1 MTAPAGSMG
10 GSAAQSASVTLQL
23 DGHPHAFASVNE
35 AIAWQARERPQKTA
49 FVFLKD
55 GETEA
60 GRLDFGA
67 LHARAAT
74 IAEALSAQGA
84 RGERALLVFQN
95 GLEFMAAFLGCLYA
109 GTIPVPVYPPLSRR
123 SHWQRLNDI
132 AGDCQASWILA
143 TQDYLSDLDDH
154 LEDLAALGVCERM
167 PISLCAP
174 IEYLVAPTGPVYM
187 PGPTDIAF
195 LQYTS
200 GSTSAPKGVMVS
212 HGNLLHNIGM
222 MQQAFSHDQ
231 DSVLV
236 SWLPLFHDM
245 GLIGNVLQAACLGA
259 TCYVMTPAAFLQSPM
274 RWLRALS
281 RYRGTSSFAP
291 DFAYELCVQ
300 RANETELAGLDLS
313 HWSMALNGAE
323 PVRARTLQR
332 FAETFAPC
340 GFDARAL
347 YPGYGLA
354 EGTLFAAGGGHL
366 AGARTI
372 TLDAAL
378 FDAEGKVQCTEA
390 ATGRRMVASGRA
402 WAGSRIAIV
411 DAQTHRRCEDGE
423 VGEIWLSGPSV
434 CMGYWGRSDSRVA
447 TFCAR
452 IAGESD
458 RDYLRTGDLG
468 FMLDQDLFVA
478 GRMKEVVI
486 LRGSNHYPQDLEAAV
501 QSAVPALKPS
511 GGAAFAMEIDGEER
525 LVMVQEVE
533 RTRMR
538 GLDAEAVFAG
548 MRQALLQEFGVAAHG
563 LVLIRPAS
571 LPKTSSGKIQRGRAR
586 DLFASGELDVL
597 ARWTAGPSSE
607 AVAVPAT
614 EGWLRHLIDSVARH
628 ARIDVAGIAPECSIA
643 DLGMDSLSLAGVQ
656 HDLAALGA
664 SDVPMRV
671 FFGDGRLSSIAAH
684 LQQNAPPPAP
694 ARGIVTATDTVAAEG
709 GMALSDNQ
717 RQLLLLDAVAA
728 PGSAYHVP
736 VCIRADF
743 EPGLVRIALSAL
755 IQRHE
760 VLRTRY
766 RTELD
771 GFSQHVEPAGD
782 VDFQVEVAVGD
793 DDAVVARLCSAC
805 RTPMDLSA
813 GRVLRV
819 LMLTPQRERQMA
831 DLLFVFHHIAV
842 DLTSA
847 RLLIAEF
854 GQTYA
859 ALAAGRLPA
868 ALPAAVPYR
877 RFIEARQHR
886 AFSPKGAADARYW
899 AQVLAD
905 DTPLLQLPFD
915 RARPALQTFRGSS
928 LDVPLPG
935 LRDGV
940 RAAAARLGVTAHAL
954 LLSVYQL
961 WLSRLSGQSD
971 FLVAVPMSG
980 RDDPGLAGCV
990 GYCVAPA
997 ILKVQVVPGQTLV
1010 QLAHAQQLALAQ
1022 AWDHQAGAMAAL
1034 LARAER
1040 AGDRSAPPVFQS
1052 LFAYYTAERDALSP
1066 FGGGDNDTIR
1076 VGGLECQVRHLQA
1089 TGAQLDL
1096 SLLVADNG
1104 ESLCARVEFN
1114 SDLFDAATVARFGD
1128 SFATL
1133 LAAGCADPER
1143 AVQHLPMLSAQEAER
1158 VAGAWTTSAV
1168 DYAESRFLHE
1178 LIDAQALDAPE
1189 AVALQIGDATMSREA
1204 LRLASDRVAVQ
1215 LQAHGVGPE
1224 DRVGIFLERSLEM
1237 VIALLG
1243 TLKAGAAYVPVDPEL
1258 PAARRQAIV
1267 DAAGV
1272 AVLLVQN
1279 GLQESAAVH
1288 GIATL
1293 CVALAPDAAT
1303 MSAPAPVA
1311 LADDNSA
1318 YLIYTSGS
1326 TGRPKG
1332 VVNTHGAIRNR
1343 ILWMQ
1348 QAYGLQCSDRVLQ
1361 KTPFT
1366 FDVSVWEFFWPLIQ
1380 GATLVV
1386 AAPGIHRDAEALG
1399 ALMREQGVTH
1409 LHFVPSML
1417 QAFLEV
1423 GAQDVPSLRQVYCSG
1438 EELPAPLVRR
1448 FAQAYPGVALHNL
1461 YGPTEAAVDVSYW
1474 PCGAEP
1480 DASRIPIG
1488 HPIAN
1493 VQLYVLDRWM
1503 QPVPVGVAGELYIG
1517 GTGLARGYL
1526 GSPGLTAASFVPAP
1540 YGEPGAR
1547 LYRSG
1552 DLARQR
1558 SDGAVEYLGR
1568 IDNQVKLRGFRIELG
1583 EVEAHLLAQP
1593 GVREA
1598 AAIVRADGTEPVLV
1612 AFVCGSMLQASA
1624 LRMAL
1629 TGLLPNY
1636 MVPTHI
1642 CVLSAM
1648 PLSANGKIDRRAL
1661 PAIELEREAQVAAST
1676 PHERALAAAWCS
1688 VLGLDSVGINER
1700 FFDLG
1705 GHSLLAAKLVAQLRS
1720 HHGLVLAVRDVF
1732 EAPTIAAQALRV
1744 QGTGEGGEEGA
1755 RLVPVARGADAP
1767 LSAAQQRLWF
1777 LAQLDGPAATYN
1789 MPAAI
1794 VLHGALDV
1802 PALVQALQAV
1812 VARHEVLRSTY
1823 HERDGEPRQRVQPV
1837 EAFQVALEDCSQHPP
1852 AERDARV
1859 QQYVQAHAGTP
1870 FDLAVDLPIRAGV
1883 LRLGEQEHVLALC
1896 LHHIAGDGWSVG
1908 VLRRE
1913 LSQAYQAA
1921 RGQGPAL
1928 EPLALQY
1935 IDYAHWQRSWLSEAR
1950 QQAQLGYWQQ
1960 QLAALPPLLELPTD
1974 RARPAVQSHRGGSLD
1989 VQLPA
1994 HLVGP
1999 LKQLAQ
2005 SRQAS
2010 LFMVLLAGF
2019 QAILARYSGQ
2029 DDIAV
2034 GSPVANRPRAELE
2047 GLIGFFVN
2055 TLVLRAQVDPHTS
2068 FQSLLEQVR
2077 ETTLAAYDHADVPF
2091 EQLVEVLQPARSLSH
2106 GPLFQV
2112 MFDLQHADTSDAM
2125 LSELRAEPLGD
2136 GLANAKFDLQ
2146 LTLGEGDGQVSG
2158 TLQYAADLFDASSIA
2173 RLWQHYVSLLEQ
2185 AVASPQRRLDAV
2197 ELLDESERQQLQAW
2211 NATAQPLPA
2220 QSLPCLFSAQA
2231 RRTPAA
2237 EAVASADGSLDY
2249 ATLDAQSQ
2257 ALAQHLHAHGVR
2269 AEDRIGICLP
2279 RELQLPV
2286 ALLGILKAGA
2296 AYVPLDPQ
2304 YPDVRLAQLIEDAGL
2319 HRVVASPAQRERLQA
2334 LGLEVITLDQVG
2346 VLAAPVSVALPAPDP
2361 RQVAYV
2367 LFTSGSTGRPKG
2379 IQTPHQAIV
2388 RLLFGVDY
2396 VDLSRPRRILHAAPL
2411 SFDASTFE
2419 LWAALLQGGT
2429 CVMYPDAVPTAPELA
2444 AIIAGQRVDT
2454 AWLTA
2459 SLFHALVDEDPQCV
2473 AGLQQLLVGGDVV
2486 SVAHVARVQQAA
2498 PALRLINGYGPTEST
2513 TFAACHPIAHGVST
2527 QRAIPIGR
2535 PIGNTALH
2543 VLDAHMQPL
2552 PVGVAGELYIG
2563 GQGLARS
2570 YLRAGLSAERFV
2582 PDPFSRAGGERLYR
2596 TGDRVRRLA
2605 DGSLDYLGRL
2615 DRQVKLRGFRIELGE
2630 VEAALARLPGVQE
2643 AVVSVTG
2650 EGEVRSLVAHVTGPA
2665 LQPAQVRAALAEQL
2679 PAYMVPAQVMVLEAM
2694 PLTANGKIDR
2704 RALPAI
2710 ELEREA
2716 QVAAS
2721 TPHERALAAAWCSVL
2736 GLDSVGIN
2744 ERFFDL
2750 GGHSL
2755 LAAKLVAQLRS
2766 HHGLVLAVRDVF
2778 EAPTIAAQALRVQGT
2793 GEGGEE
2799 GARLVPVARGADAPL
2814 SAAQQRLWF
2823 LAQLD
2828 GPAATYNMPAAIV
2841 LHGALDVPA
2850 LVQALQ
2856 AVVARHEVL
2865 RSTYHERDGEP
2876 RQRVQPVEAF
2886 QVALEDCSQHPPAER
2901 DARVQQYVQAHAGT
2915 PFDLAV
2921 DLPIRAGVLR
2931 LGEQEHVLALCLH
2944 HIAGDGWSVGVLRRE
2959 LSQAYQAARGQ
2970 GPALEPLALQYI
2982 DYAHWQRSWLSE
2994 ARQQA
2999 QLGYWQQQLAALPP
3013 LLELPTDRARPAV
3026 QSHRGGSLDVQLPAH
3041 LVGPLK
3047 QLAQSR
3053 QASLFMVLLAGFQAI
3068 LARYSGQDDIAVGSP
3083 VANRPRAELEGL
3095 IGFFVNTLVL
3105 RAQVDPH
3112 TSFQSLLEQVRETTL
3127 AAYDHADVPF
3137 EQLVEVLQ
3145 PARSLSHGPLFQV
3158 MFDLQH
3164 ADTSDAMLSE
3174 LRAEPL
3180 GDGLANA
3187 KFDLQLTLGEGDG
3200 QVSGTLQ
3207 YAADLFD
3214 ASSIARLWQHYVS
3227 LLEQAVASPQRRLD
3241 AMELLDESER
3251 QQLLVHW
3258 NQTGAQYP
3266 QATIHGLFQA
3276 QAARTPDAV
3285 AVYDGTEPLTYRAL
3299 DEASTGLAQHL
3310 RALGVGT
3317 EDRVGI
3323 CLPRDAQLLVALL
3336 AVLKAG
3342 AAYVPL
3348 DPQYPDVRIGHI
3360 LDSAQPSVLLT
3371 VSTECARLAP
3381 LAGSQTQLLALDAVR
3396 PHHNSATAL
3405 PTTLPEQLAYVIY
3418 TSGST
3423 GLPKGVAITHANA
3436 VAMLDWARSTYPD
3449 PVLRHTLAATSICF
3463 DLSVYELFL
3472 PLLTGNSV
3480 VLVRDALALTEQAPP
3495 VAVSLINTVPSAM
3508 EALLA
3513 AHAVPASVRVVNLA
3527 GEALGRGLVERLY
3540 ALGHVEAVYNL
3551 YGPSEDTTYS
3561 TGTLVDRG
3569 GADRPSIGRP
3579 LSNTRAYVLDE
3590 ALRPVPVGVRGEL
3603 YLTGAGLSRGYQGRA
3618 ALTAERY
3625 LPNPFAGTP
3634 GERLYRTGDIV
3645 RYLADGRLD
3654 YLGRADHQVKL
3665 RGFRIE
3671 LGEVEAALARQPG
3684 VREVVAVVQ
3693 GQGSSQ
3699 HLLAYASGDML
3710 QGADLRRQLARE
3722 LPAYMVPTQVIV
3734 LEALPLTAN
3743 GKIDRRALPV
3753 GNTNAVSTYL
3763 APRNER
3769 EKQIAA
3775 IWSDVL
3781 AIDAPSVDVSFF
3793 DLGGHS
3799 LLANR
3804 LVAALKRELA
3814 QDLRVR
3820 HIFDAPTIESL
3831 ALLIGGQ
3838 KHTPAGMEPMQQH
3851 GSGTPL
3857 FLIHP
3862 VGGDVLCYLP
3872 LVRAAGLQCAVHAI
3886 QRDEL
3891 ASGTP
3896 ARYEDLRALA
3906 GRYLARIRNIQPLGP
3921 YRIAGWSM
3929 GGVIAAH
3936 IADLLQACGQQV
3948 EYLGIIDSFLRTPA
3962 EIADAALADDG
3973 TPEEAFQHMV
3983 QKLSADAELRAHFD
3997 QSMHL
4002 DRLHSVLDPEELQRL
4017 RAITAAGVV
4026 AARRSPSVGLPV
4038 NAHYYC
4044 AAIPAGPHLDGKL
4057 DRHAQAGG
4065 NPARVR
4071 MLEGDHHSIMEPPQ
4085 IHALAAAIAADIAN
4099 GSPTQTATDADRA
4112 VMETL

>member
-1 MTAPAGSMG
+1 MG

-300 RANETELAGLDLS
+300 RANDTELAGLDLS

-390 ATGRRMVASGRA
+390 ATGRCMVASGRA

-597 ARWTAGPSSE
+597 ARWTAAPSSE

-1010 QLAHAQQLALAQ
+1010 QLAHAQQLALAE

-1303 MSAPAPVA
+1303 MSAPAPVT

-1676 PHERALAAAWCS
+1676 PRERALAAAWCS

-2197 ELLDESERQQLQAW
+2197 ELLDESERQQL
-2211 NATAQPLPA
+2211 
-2220 QSLPCLFSAQA
+2220 
-2231 RRTPAA
+2231 
-2237 EAVASADGSLDY
+2237 
-2249 ATLDAQSQ
+2249 
-2257 ALAQHLHAHGVR
+2257 
-2269 AEDRIGICLP
+2269 
-2279 RELQLPV
+2279 
-2286 ALLGILKAGA
+2286 
-2296 AYVPLDPQ
+2296 
-2304 YPDVRLAQLIEDAGL
+2304 
-2319 HRVVASPAQRERLQA
+2319 
-2334 LGLEVITLDQVG
+2334 
-2346 VLAAPVSVALPAPDP
+2346 
-2361 RQVAYV
+2361 
-2367 LFTSGSTGRPKG
+2367 
-2379 IQTPHQAIV
+2379 
-2388 RLLFGVDY
+2388 
-2396 VDLSRPRRILHAAPL
+2396 
-2411 SFDASTFE
+2411 
-2419 LWAALLQGGT
+2419 
-2429 CVMYPDAVPTAPELA
+2429 
-2444 AIIAGQRVDT
+2444 
-2454 AWLTA
+2454 
-2459 SLFHALVDEDPQCV
+2459 
-2473 AGLQQLLVGGDVV
+2473 
-2486 SVAHVARVQQAA
+2486 
-2498 PALRLINGYGPTEST
+2498 
-2513 TFAACHPIAHGVST
+2513 
-2527 QRAIPIGR
+2527 
-2535 PIGNTALH
+2535 
-2543 VLDAHMQPL
+2543 
-2552 PVGVAGELYIG
+2552 
-2563 GQGLARS
+2563 
-2570 YLRAGLSAERFV
+2570 
-2582 PDPFSRAGGERLYR
+2582 
-2596 TGDRVRRLA
+2596 
-2605 DGSLDYLGRL
+2605 
-2615 DRQVKLRGFRIELGE
+2615 
-2630 VEAALARLPGVQE
+2630 
-2643 AVVSVTG
+2643 
-2650 EGEVRSLVAHVTGPA
+2650 
-2665 LQPAQVRAALAEQL
+2665 
-2679 PAYMVPAQVMVLEAM
+2679 
-2694 PLTANGKIDR
+2694 
-2704 RALPAI
+2704 
-2710 ELEREA
+2710 
-2716 QVAAS
+2716 
-2721 TPHERALAAAWCSVL
+2721 
-2736 GLDSVGIN
+2736 
-2744 ERFFDL
+2744 
-2750 GGHSL
+2750 
-2755 LAAKLVAQLRS
+2755 
-2766 HHGLVLAVRDVF
+2766 
-2778 EAPTIAAQALRVQGT
+2778 
-2793 GEGGEE
+2793 
-2799 GARLVPVARGADAPL
+2799 
-2814 SAAQQRLWF
+2814 
-2823 LAQLD
+2823 
-2828 GPAATYNMPAAIV
+2828 
-2841 LHGALDVPA
+2841 
-2850 LVQALQ
+2850 
-2856 AVVARHEVL
+2856 
-2865 RSTYHERDGEP
+2865 
-2876 RQRVQPVEAF
+2876 
-2886 QVALEDCSQHPPAER
+2886 
-2901 DARVQQYVQAHAGT
+2901 
-2915 PFDLAV
+2915 
-2921 DLPIRAGVLR
+2921 
-2931 LGEQEHVLALCLH
+2931 
-2944 HIAGDGWSVGVLRRE
+2944 
-2959 LSQAYQAARGQ
+2959 
-2970 GPALEPLALQYI
+2970 
-2982 DYAHWQRSWLSE
+2982 
-2994 ARQQA
+2994 
-2999 QLGYWQQQLAALPP
+2999 
-3013 LLELPTDRARPAV
+3013 
-3026 QSHRGGSLDVQLPAH
+3026 
-3041 LVGPLK
+3041 
-3047 QLAQSR
+3047 
-3053 QASLFMVLLAGFQAI
+3053 
-3068 LARYSGQDDIAVGSP
+3068 
-3083 VANRPRAELEGL
+3083 
-3095 IGFFVNTLVL
+3095 
-3105 RAQVDPH
+3105 
-3112 TSFQSLLEQVRETTL
+3112 
-3127 AAYDHADVPF
+3127 
-3137 EQLVEVLQ
+3137 
-3145 PARSLSHGPLFQV
+3145 
-3158 MFDLQH
+3158 
-3164 ADTSDAMLSE
+3164 
-3174 LRAEPL
+3174 
-3180 GDGLANA
+3180 
-3187 KFDLQLTLGEGDG
+3187 
-3200 QVSGTLQ
+3200 
-3207 YAADLFD
+3207 
-3214 ASSIARLWQHYVS
+3214 
-3227 LLEQAVASPQRRLD
+3227 
-3241 AMELLDESER
+3241 
-3251 QQLLVHW
+3251 LVHW

-3405 PTTLPEQLAYVIY
+3405 PTTLPGQLAYVIY

-3722 LPAYMVPTQVIV
+3722 LPGYMVPTQVIV
-3734 LEALPLTAN
+3734 LQALPLTAN

-3838 KHTPAGMEPMQQH
+3838 KHTPAGMVPMQQH

-3983 QKLSADAELRAHFD
+3983 QKLSTDAELRAHFD